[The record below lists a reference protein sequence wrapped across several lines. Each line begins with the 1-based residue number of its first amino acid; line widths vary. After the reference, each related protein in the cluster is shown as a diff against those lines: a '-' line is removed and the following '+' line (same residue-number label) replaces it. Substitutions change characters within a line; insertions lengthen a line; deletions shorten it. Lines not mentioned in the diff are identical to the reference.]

1 MGNSTHGFRINH
13 PFLLTE
19 GASSTGELFLVRR
32 IGTLGGV
39 PHATAASIAEGC
51 IPQASGAGVVPVHDF
66 TSAEDFWYFTLIK
79 ASDRPVLT
87 LSCPFTGQSKRPWR
101 IPTRPT
107 CIWRPEGGQCGEAQ
121 RRNKSSFY
129 HHAPYP
135 RNSGA

>member
-1 MGNSTHGFRINH
+1 VIWLMIMPSPAGALVLAATSWLAVAILAWQLRRCCRMVSGGIGYSTHGFRINH

-79 ASDRPVLT
+79 APID
-87 LSCPFTGQSKRPWR
+87 Q
-101 IPTRPT
+101 
-107 CIWRPEGGQCGEAQ
+107 
-121 RRNKSSFY
+121 Y
-129 HHAPYP
+129 
-135 RNSGA
+135 